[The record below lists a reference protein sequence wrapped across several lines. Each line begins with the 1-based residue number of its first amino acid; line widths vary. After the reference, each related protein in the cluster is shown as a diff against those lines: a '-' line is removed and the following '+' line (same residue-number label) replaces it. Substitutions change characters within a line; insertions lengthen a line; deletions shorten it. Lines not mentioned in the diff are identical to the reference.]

1 MNRLYAHLL
10 TEGVGTFHSQP
21 PPAFVRRPEK
31 HDCRNR
37 GYQWNM
43 LMPPSTPSGIDDRRV
58 AETDRRISPRMRT
71 LKGAK
76 IVWPTAAPVTCIVR
90 NLSEIGAR
98 LEVHCPVPRTFELV
112 FDGDQSRRACYMV
125 WQKANQIGVKFK

>member
-1 MNRLYAHLL
+1 MP
-10 TEGVGTFHSQP
+10 TP
-21 PPAFVRRPEK
+21 P
-31 HDCRNR
+31 
-37 GYQWNM
+37 
-43 LMPPSTPSGIDDRRV
+43 GIDDRRV
-58 AETDRRISPRMRT
+58 ADTDRRTSPRMRT